1 MVANVPTARVWIK
14 WLTPQLLTRE
24 DARLDVL
31 AAILAGRHTAWLS
44 WDLVNVRG
52 VAVEVTARQCSH
64 DLAWFGASRG
74 PQARSA
80 GEFCERSTPP

>member
-31 AAILAGRHTAWLS
+31 AAILAGQPRVMVVL
-44 WDLVNVRG
+44 D
-52 VAVEVTARQCSH
+52 
-64 DLAWFGASRG
+64 
-74 PQARSA
+74 P
-80 GEFCERSTPP
+80 